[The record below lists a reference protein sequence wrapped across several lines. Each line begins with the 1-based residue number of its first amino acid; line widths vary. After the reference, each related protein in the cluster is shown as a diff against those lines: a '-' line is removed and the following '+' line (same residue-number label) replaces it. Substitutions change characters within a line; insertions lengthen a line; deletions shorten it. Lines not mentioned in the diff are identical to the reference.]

1 MLSTFFCLH
10 DISWKNGEIAFFY
23 SLSFKNGVASL
34 HSLEGFKGEERTE
47 KCFPHM
53 FYQWLLSPGIWLTH
67 TQCVKAQGIMGL
79 GFLYN
84 TVDISV
90 YIKKFL
96 TSRSFW
102 FPNGLVLKPLKG
114 KWLSLKDGCV
124 FVWSVDATGTEEE
137 ARRSSPP
144 PGASLVVQM
153 VKNLPTVRE
162 TWVQSLG
169 REDSPR
175 EGNGY
180 PLQYSAWR
188 ISWMEEPGG
197 LQSTGSQRVGHDWA
211 TKQQA
216 IFYLHL
222 GLVLDMTEQLNDK
235 WRQVIFYLHLGLAD
249 SQRERGTENGAG
261 AWEKRWSVENWLTHG
276 KAGLIQGLSGPITTP
291 KWHDACGKGH
301 DTFPYSEAESV
312 HARTNCKLSTKGSKS
327 WPGRACMSELGV

>member
-211 TKQQA
+211 TKRQ
-216 IFYLHL
+216 
-222 GLVLDMTEQLNDK
+222 MTTSDFLPP
-235 WRQVIFYLHLGLAD
+235 
-249 SQRERGTENGAG
+249 
-261 AWEKRWSVENWLTHG
+261 
-276 KAGLIQGLSGPITTP
+276 SGPSV
-291 KWHDACGKGH
+291 GH
-301 DTFPYSEAESV
+301 DWATKRQMTTSDFLPPSGPCWLPEGEGYREWSRSLGEEVVCGELTDPRQGRLDPGPEWTHNYPKMTWRLWEGSWYLSLL
-312 HARTNCKLSTKGSKS
+312 RSRICSCQNKL
-327 WPGRACMSELGV
+327 